1 MKIDDALKGVTHIFL
16 DTAPV
21 IYFVENHP
29 LYFPLVENIFNR
41 FDSGNLL
48 AATSPV
54 TLAETLIMPLRL
66 NLTHLQKAF
75 TDVITNGSNTTC
87 FPIDTKI
94 GQQAANLRARYN
106 LPLTDALQIAVALSA
121 GCDAFLTN
129 DLTLKRV
136 VEIQII
142 VTDEL
147 EL

>member
-1 MKIDDALKGVTHIFL
+1 MKVDDALKNITQIFL

-21 IYFVENHP
+21 IYFVEKHS
-29 LYFPLVENIFNR
+29 LYFPLLENIFNR
-41 FDSGNLL
+41 FDNGNLL

-66 NLTHLQKAF
+66 NLAHLQKDF

-94 GQQAANLRARYN
+94 GQQAADLRARYN
-106 LPLTDALQIAVALSA
+106 LPLTDALQIAVAINA

-129 DLTLKRV
+129 DLMLKRV

-142 VTDEL
+142 VIDEL